1 MGMPEEPVELLGA
14 RLPSEIRKA
23 HDLGCKTGDPGSVT
37 DADAKDLR
45 ACSHVALQSPA
56 SVKPRE
62 PRSNDRKICLGK
74 GPTKVVRIL
83 GGILALSGLFWTI
96 YGLYHF
102 SKPANSISE
111 DGVQAAK
118 WANYYNWVWTIC
130 PAEQVSHLLR
140 AYFEV

>member
-1 MGMPEEPVELLGA
+1 
-14 RLPSEIRKA
+14 
-23 HDLGCKTGDPGSVT
+23 
-37 DADAKDLR
+37 
-45 ACSHVALQSPA
+45 
-56 SVKPRE
+56 
-62 PRSNDRKICLGK
+62 
-74 GPTKVVRIL
+74 L

-140 AYFEV
+140 AYFEISSNNSAGEKYNDTRM